1 MIICND
7 GSTDG
12 SEKIIS
18 NFNDPR
24 IKIINKS
31 NAGTVSALNV
41 CLANSTGENILW
53 LSSDDIYAPEK
64 LAQHYNFIKSINT
77 KNISIL
83 GHGTLTGDSYLA
95 SDQIVPDKK
104 YLINQFIFG
113 NYINGLSI
121 CVPKEFYLNYGLFDS
136 RYIFA
141 HDVERWIQLFR
152 FNTPF
157 FLDTAPLS
165 FSRIG
170 SSNSLL
176 PDYMGIIDVLKIL
189 YVNFKKFGFLF
200 FQREKNNS
208 LLETINILLFFYNK
222 ESLVSRLNAWS
233 LFRPLIRNTLQ
244 NEGALI
250 IATNELLKISSNSSD
265 ILHEQ
270 ILLLLSDKSEDEV
283 DNFPQYIFSI
293 CNDININNE
302 LRKIYL
308 NYLKTGF

>member
-1 MIICND
+1 M
-7 GSTDG
+7 
-12 SEKIIS
+12 
-18 NFNDPR
+18 
-24 IKIINKS
+24 
-31 NAGTVSALNV
+31 
-41 CLANSTGENILW
+41 
-53 LSSDDIYAPEK
+53 
-64 LAQHYNFIKSINT
+64 
-77 KNISIL
+77 
-83 GHGTLTGDSYLA
+83 
-95 SDQIVPDKK
+95 
-104 YLINQFIFG
+104 
-113 NYINGLSI
+113 
-121 CVPKEFYLNYGLFDS
+121 
-136 RYIFA
+136 
-141 HDVERWIQLFR
+141 
-152 FNTPF
+152 
-157 FLDTAPLS
+157 
-165 FSRIG
+165 
-170 SSNSLL
+170 
-176 PDYMGIIDVLKIL
+176 
-189 YVNFKKFGFLF
+189 NFKKFGFLF